1 MKKNY
6 LILILL
12 LISCLVHAQDTNNGA
27 FSIQMGDYHSPEVQ
41 ALNRYGQIPVSYS
54 TGAPQIDIPLYETD
68 VKGFKFGIS
77 VSYNASGIKVDDIAS
92 VVGLGWVLNA
102 GGVISRTVNGLPDE
116 TAQRGFLNRTITSA
130 ELGND
135 YYLRYMYNT
144 LDPSAIDC
152 AADEF
157 TYNFMGYT
165 GKFSFGTDGK
175 VHLLPFRN
183 LKIEFVDKAYFRVKT
198 EEGHTFL
205 FNETEKTILN
215 SNGNS
220 AATTAW
226 HLTKIILSNNG
237 GEIDFSYIAG
247 ASYEDRFPSYSST
260 KVERRSASNE
270 PFYISFISGIEGT
283 AVLYSHVM
291 TSAKYLSEIKL
302 GALGRIVFKY
312 DDDTKR
318 LDFLAGKILRSLK
331 VYNSDA
337 ASVSPICNWE
347 FAQKMMLC
355 EAGYN
360 ASLHYNADRYRMF
373 LSSISEVSDSADKQ
387 IYRMEYDPTLLPCR
401 KSFGKDLW
409 GYYNG
414 KSSNK
419 NAIYINDSDASMVS
433 RLQFPSGINNDR
445 KGNET
450 YIKAGSL
457 VRLTYPTGGYT
468 AFEYEGHQISAN
480 EKAGGLRIKSI
491 KNYTDGVLAES
502 RYFKYGLNE
511 DGLARISVFNYSQN
525 LKRLRG
531 GYHYERSNPIGD
543 AKFTIY
549 TLTDYP
555 FYPSNIGYEY
565 VTEYHGTESNPS
577 GKTEYVYDFK
587 MDDLADS
594 YSVYPNP
601 ILFISNS
608 WQNGNP
614 KEIKTY
620 AKTAGGYNLVR
631 KETNVY
637 KRYGVSHSESHC
649 VNVLYSYSGDT
660 SITEGLLINMHDENL
675 YSSILVPIVSEVIKK
690 MQTVVTDY
698 IYNGTSKDSIVTTT
712 QYSYN
717 GLDNAKYPH
726 DFITKTKVI
735 NSSDDNLETEYR
747 YIADVIANPTTGH
760 AVYKAM
766 YAQNMISTPLE
777 VITRRKGKV
786 VEAQVNLFRQD
797 IGTNI
802 VPKEQK
808 TLETTMPLTNYVK
821 LSIASTETMDSRLTT
836 NVKYS
841 KFNSQ
846 GSLMEYSKR
855 DKVNTVTL
863 WAYNSQYP
871 VIRIEGATYD
881 DVEKNL
887 SKEAIDDLMINTNRN
902 LVDVRTQLMHMLLVS
917 YFAGKPVLVTAYNYL
932 PLVGMASKIAPNS
945 EKTTYEYDNARR
957 LVKVKDHNGKT
968 VEQYNYQYKK

>member
-6 LILILL
+6 LVLILL
-12 LISCLVHAQDTNNGA
+12 LMSSLVHAQDADNGA
-27 FSIQMGDYHSPEVQ
+27 FAIRVGDYHSPEVQ

-54 TGAPQIDIPLYETD
+54 TGVPQIDIPLYEAD
-68 VKGFKFGIS
+68 VRGFKFGIS
-77 VSYNASGIKVDDIAS
+77 ASYNASGIKVDDIAS

-102 GGVISRTVNGLPDE
+102 GGVISRTVKGLPDE
-116 TAQRGFLNRTITSA
+116 TPQRGFLNRTVTSA

-135 YYLRYMYNT
+135 YYLQYMYNT

-157 TYNFMGYT
+157 TYNFMGHT

-175 VHLLPFRN
+175 IHLLPFKN
-183 LKIEFVDKAYFRVKT
+183 LKIEFVDQAYFRVKT
-198 EEGHTFL
+198 EEGHTFI

-215 SNGNS
+215 SSGYS
-220 AATTAW
+220 VATTAW
-226 HLTKIILSNNG
+226 HLTKIILNNNG
-237 GEIDFSYIAG
+237 GEINFSYIAG

-260 KVERRSASNE
+260 KVERRRVSGE
-270 PFYISFISGIEGT
+270 PFYISFTSGIEGT
-283 AVLYSHVM
+283 AVSYSYVM

-302 GALGRIVFKY
+302 GTLGRIAFEY
-312 DDDTKR
+312 DDTTKR
-318 LDFLAGKILRSLK
+318 LDFLSGKILRSLK
-331 VYNSDA
+331 VYNSNVTSA
-337 ASVSPICNWE
+337 SPICNWE
-347 FAQKMMLC
+347 FAQKIILC

-360 ASLHYNADRYRMF
+360 SSLHYNSDRYRMF

-387 IYRMEYDPTLLPCR
+387 VYKMDYDPTLLPCR

-419 NAIYINDSDASMVS
+419 NALYVNDSDASTIA
-433 RLQFPSGINNDR
+433 RLKFPSGINNSR
-445 KGNET
+445 KGDEA
-450 YIKAGSL
+450 YMKAASL
-457 VRLTYPTGGYT
+457 VKLTYPTGGYT

-511 DGLARISVFNYSQN
+511 NGLAKISMFNYSMN

-531 GYHYERSNPIGD
+531 GYQYGRPNTTDD
-543 AKFTIY
+543 ATFTIY

-555 FYPSNIGYEY
+555 FYPTNIGYEC

-577 GKTEYVYDFK
+577 GKTEYRYDFK

-594 YSVYPNP
+594 YGDYPNP

-637 KRYGVSHSESHC
+637 KRYRVSRSESHC
-649 VNVLYSYSGDT
+649 VKVLYSYSGDT
-660 SITEGLLINMHDENL
+660 SITEGLLINFHSEDL
-675 YSSILVPIVSEVIKK
+675 YSSTLVPVISEVMKK

-698 IYNGTSKDSIVTTT
+698 IYSGSSKDSIVTTT
-712 QYSYN
+712 QYSYDR
-717 GLDNAKYPH
+717 LENANYPH

-735 NSSDDNLETEYR
+735 TSSDDNVEVEYR

-766 YAQNMISTPLE
+766 HAQNMISTPLE
-777 VITRRKGKV
+777 VITR
-786 VEAQVNLFRQD
+786 
-797 IGTNI
+797 
-802 VPKEQK
+802 
-808 TLETTMPLTNYVK
+808 
-821 LSIASTETMDSRLTT
+821 
-836 NVKYS
+836 
-841 KFNSQ
+841 
-846 GSLMEYSKR
+846 
-855 DKVNTVTL
+855 
-863 WAYNSQYP
+863 NSQYP
-871 VIRIEGATYD
+871 VIRIVGATYD

-887 SKEAIDDLMINTNRN
+887 SKEAIDNLMINTNRS

-917 YFAGKPVLVTAYNYL
+917 YFAGKPVLVTVYNYQ
-932 PLVGMASKIAPNS
+932 PLVGMASEIAPNS
-945 EKTTYEYDNARR
+945 AKTTYEYDNARR

-968 VEQYNYQYKK
+968 VEQYNYHYKN

>member
-12 LISCLVHAQDTNNGA
+12 LMSCHVHAQDADNGA
-27 FSIQMGDYHSPEVQ
+27 FSIRVGDYHSPEVQ

-54 TGAPQIDIPLYETD
+54 TGAPQIDIPLYEAD
-68 VKGFKFGIS
+68 VRGFKFGIS
-77 VSYNASGIKVDDIAS
+77 ASYNASGVKVDDIAS

-102 GGVISRTVNGLPDE
+102 GGVISRTVKGLPDE
-116 TAQRGFLNRTITSA
+116 TPHRGFLNRTVTSA

-135 YYLRYMYNT
+135 YYLQYMYNT

-152 AADEF
+152 SADEF
-157 TYNFMGYT
+157 TYNFMGYS
-165 GKFSFGTDGK
+165 GKFSFGADRK
-175 VHLLPFRN
+175 VHLLPFKN
-183 LKIEFVDKAYFRVKT
+183 LKVEFVDQAYFRVRT
-198 EEGHTFL
+198 EEGHTFI
-205 FNETEKTILN
+205 FNETEQTIV
-215 SNGNS
+215 NGHGGS
-220 AATTAW
+220 MAVTAW
-226 HLTKIILSNNG
+226 HLTKIILNNNG
-237 GEIDFSYIAG
+237 GEINFTYIAG

-260 KVERRSASNE
+260 KVVRRSVSGE
-270 PFYISFISGIEGT
+270 PFYISFTSGIEKT
-283 AVLYSHVM
+283 AFSYSYVM
-291 TSAKYLSEIKL
+291 TSTKYLSEIKL
-302 GALGRIVFKY
+302 GTLGRIAFEY
-312 DDDTKR
+312 DDTTKR
-318 LDFLAGKILRSLK
+318 LDFLSGKILRSLK
-331 VYNSDA
+331 VYNSY
-337 ASVSPICNWE
+337 STSPICNWE
-347 FAQKMMLC
+347 FAQKIILC

-360 ASLHYNADRYRMF
+360 SSLHYNSDRYRMF
-373 LSSISEVSDSADKQ
+373 LSSISEVSVGADKQ
-387 IYRMEYDPTLLPCR
+387 VYKMDYDPTLLPCR

-414 KSSNK
+414 KSNNK
-419 NAIYINDSDASMVS
+419 NALYVNDSDASTIAS
-433 RLQFPSGINNDR
+433 LKFPSGINNNR
-445 KGNET
+445 KGDET
-450 YIKAGSL
+450 YMKAGSL
-457 VRLTYPTGGYT
+457 VKLTYPTGGYT
-468 AFEYEGHQISAN
+468 AFEYEGHQISAD

-511 DGLARISVFNYSQN
+511 NGLAKISMFNYSKN

-531 GYHYERSNPIGD
+531 GYQYGRTNTTDD
-543 AKFTIY
+543 ATFTIY
-549 TLTDYP
+549 TLSDYP
-555 FYPSNIGYEY
+555 FYPTNIGYEY
-565 VTEYHGTESNPS
+565 VTEYHGVESNPS
-577 GKTEYVYDFK
+577 GKTEYRYDFK

-594 YSVYPNP
+594 YGDYPNP

-620 AKTAGGYNLVR
+620 AKTTGGYNLVR

-637 KRYGVSHSESHC
+637 KRYGVSRSESHC
-649 VNVLYSYSGDT
+649 VKVLYSYSGDT
-660 SITEGLLINMHDENL
+660 SITEGQLINFHSEDL
-675 YSSILVPIVSEVIKK
+675 YSSILVPVISEVMKK

-698 IYNGTSKDSIVTTT
+698 IYSGSSKDSIVTTT
-712 QYSYN
+712 QYSYDR
-717 GLDNAKYPH
+717 LENANYPH

-735 NSSDDNLETEYR
+735 TSSDDNVEVEYR

-786 VEAQVNLFRQD
+786 VEALVNLFKQD

-808 TLETTMPLTNYVK
+808 TLETTTPLTNYVK
-821 LSIASTETMDSRLTT
+821 LSIASIETMDSRLTT

-841 KFNSQ
+841 KFNSH

-863 WAYNSQYP
+863 WAYSSQYP
-871 VIRIEGATYD
+871 VIRIVGATYD
-881 DVEKNL
+881 DVEKKL
-887 SKEAIDDLMINTNRN
+887 SKEAIDNLMINTNRS
-902 LVDVRTQLMHMLLVS
+902 LVDLHTQLMHMLLVS
-917 YFAGKPVLVTAYNYL
+917 YSAGKPVLVTVYNYQ
-932 PLVGMASKIAPNS
+932 PLVGMASEIAPNG

-968 VEQYNYQYKK
+968 VEQYNYHYKN

>member
-6 LILILL
+6 LVLILL
-12 LISCLVHAQDTNNGA
+12 LMSCLVHAQDADNGA
-27 FSIQMGDYHSPEVQ
+27 FAIRVGDYHSPEVQ

-54 TGAPQIDIPLYETD
+54 TGVPQIDIPLYEAD
-68 VKGFKFGIS
+68 VRGFKFGIS
-77 VSYNASGIKVDDIAS
+77 ASYNASGIKVDDIAS

-102 GGVISRTVNGLPDE
+102 GGVISRTVKGLPDE
-116 TAQRGFLNRTITSA
+116 TPQRGFLNRTVTSA

-135 YYLRYMYNT
+135 YYLQYMYNT

-157 TYNFMGYT
+157 TYNFMGHT

-175 VHLLPFRN
+175 IHLLPFKN
-183 LKIEFVDKAYFRVKT
+183 LKIEFVDQAYFRVKT
-198 EEGHTFL
+198 EEGHTFI
-205 FNETEKTILN
+205 FNETEKTIFN
-215 SNGNS
+215 SSGYS
-220 AATTAW
+220 VATTAW
-226 HLTKIILSNNG
+226 HLTKIILNNNG
-237 GEIDFSYIAG
+237 GEINFSYIAG

-260 KVERRSASNE
+260 KVERRAVTGESY
-270 PFYISFISGIEGT
+270 YISFTSGIEGT
-283 AVLYSHVM
+283 AVSYSYVM

-302 GALGRIVFKY
+302 GTLGRIAFEY
-312 DDDTKR
+312 DDTTKR
-318 LDFLAGKILRSLK
+318 LDFLSGKILRSLK
-331 VYNSDA
+331 VYNSNVTSA
-337 ASVSPICNWE
+337 SPICNWE
-347 FAQKMMLC
+347 FAQKIILC

-360 ASLHYNADRYRMF
+360 SSLHYNSDRYRMF
-373 LSSISEVSDSADKQ
+373 LSSISEVSDNADKQ
-387 IYRMEYDPTLLPCR
+387 VYKMDYDPTLLPCR

-419 NAIYINDSDASMVS
+419 NALYVNDSDASTIA
-433 RLQFPSGINNDR
+433 RLKFPSGINNSR
-445 KGNET
+445 KGDEA
-450 YIKAGSL
+450 YMKAGSL
-457 VRLTYPTGGYT
+457 VKLTYPTGGYT

-502 RYFKYGLNE
+502 RYFKYGLSEN
-511 DGLARISVFNYSQN
+511 GLAKISMFNYSMN

-531 GYHYERSNPIGD
+531 GYQYGRPNTTDD

-555 FYPSNIGYEY
+555 FYPTNIGYEY
-565 VTEYHGTESNPS
+565 VTEYHGAESNPS
-577 GKTEYVYDFK
+577 GKTEYRYDFK

-594 YSVYPNP
+594 YGDYPNP

-620 AKTAGGYNLVR
+620 AKTTGGYNLVR

-637 KRYGVSHSESHC
+637 KRCGVSRSESHC
-649 VNVLYSYSGDT
+649 VKVLYSYSGDT
-660 SITEGLLINMHDENL
+660 SVTEGLLINFHSEDL
-675 YSSILVPIVSEVIKK
+675 YSSTLVPVISEVMKK
-690 MQTVVTDY
+690 TQTVVTEY
-698 IYNGTSKDSIVTTT
+698 IYNGSSKDSIVTTT
-712 QYSYN
+712 QYSYDR
-717 GLDNAKYPH
+717 LENANYPH

-735 NSSDDNLETEYR
+735 TSSDDNVEVEYR

-766 YAQNMISTPLE
+766 HAQNMISTPLE

-786 VEAQVNLFRQD
+786 VEAQVNLFKQD

-808 TLETTMPLTNYVK
+808 TLETTTPLTNYVK

-881 DVEKNL
+881 DVEKKL
-887 SKEAIDDLMINTNRN
+887 SKEVIDNLMINTNRN
-902 LVDVRTQLMHMLLVS
+902 LVDVRTQLMHTLLIS
-917 YFAGKPVLVTAYNYL
+917 YFAGKPVLVTVYSYL
-932 PLVGMASKIAPNS
+932 PFVGMASEIAPNS
-945 EKTTYEYDNARR
+945 EKTIYEYDNARR

-968 VEQYNYQYKK
+968 VVQYNYHYKN